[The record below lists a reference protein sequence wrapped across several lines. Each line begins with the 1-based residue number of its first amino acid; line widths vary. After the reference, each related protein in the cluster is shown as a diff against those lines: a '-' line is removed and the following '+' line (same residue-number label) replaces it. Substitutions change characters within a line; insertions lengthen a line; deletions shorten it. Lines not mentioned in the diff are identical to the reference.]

1 MIGVIASAVI
11 LLLLICVGVGTLMS
25 EVGRTAMSVAQSS
38 ANSQTLDPGGYDQ
51 SALEDLRARG
61 YDPDNYLND
70 DGTVNNQKSYR
81 FADSEGYAK
90 YKELLESK
98 VNKYTNK
105 SPDDVIA
112 LLPELSRKGAEYYVA
127 WNNYLL
133 NAKDDMEA
141 AGEHTTTDPDEI
153 ET

>member
-51 SALEDLRARG
+51 SAL
-61 YDPDNYLND
+61 ND

-98 VNKYTNK
+98 VNKYTSK
-105 SPDDVIA
+105 SP
-112 LLPELSRKGAEYYVA
+112 
-127 WNNYLL
+127 
-133 NAKDDMEA
+133 
-141 AGEHTTTDPDEI
+141 TT
-153 ET
+153 

>member
-1 MIGVIASAVI
+1 MIGIIASAVI

-38 ANSQTLDPGGYDQ
+38 ANSQTLAPGGYDQ

-105 SPDDVIA
+105 SP
-112 LLPELSRKGAEYYVA
+112 
-127 WNNYLL
+127 
-133 NAKDDMEA
+133 
-141 AGEHTTTDPDEI
+141 TT
-153 ET
+153 